1 MENIYN
7 EVENFLNEIL
17 HAFESFLFIK
27 VEQKTDIE
35 SIRKFIKESSNIFD
49 LKMDSYLSRISLDS
63 NLNNKYQQALVLE
76 KQLNS
81 KYSISYNLGYTKI
94 I

>member
-81 KYSISYNLGYTKI
+81 KYSISYSWL
-94 I
+94 